1 MPKTIVLI
9 TKYTVDISKKSL
21 SRNFFIVQMSKKSF
35 IAYFI
40 GKYATN
46 NHSYNNSYEILY
58 NIKKENDLWTE
69 ILVSKTK
76 RQLKY

>member
-9 TKYTVDISKKSL
+9 TKYTADISKKSL
-21 SRNFFIVQMSKKSF
+21 SKNFSIVQMSKKSF

-46 NHSYNNSYEILY
+46 NHSYNNSYETLY
-58 NIKKENDLWTE
+58 NKRKKMTYGR
-69 ILVSKTK
+69 KF
-76 RQLKY
+76 